1 MNHKKEIVDTL
12 QHMSGK
18 YSTYEIFSDWI
29 KCCALAISNQSDLFR
44 DNEIWESREQ
54 EYLATIQ
61 KYTAEEAQE
70 FTWMLAELAF
80 ALEDEITDVLGEV
93 YMAAGMGNKSTGQFF
108 TPYHLSEALA
118 GVAIPADI
126 SPAKPLVLDEPSTGG
141 GGMII
146 PAAEILR
153 KRGLNHQRCMEVVA
167 QDLDWKGVY
176 MTYLQLSL
184 LGIKAIVVQGNTL
197 SEPFTDL
204 RSYPKERV
212 LLTPA
217 QKGMLI

>member
-1 MNHKKEIVDTL
+1 
-12 QHMSGK
+12 
-18 YSTYEIFSDWI
+18 
-29 KCCALAISNQSDLFR
+29 
-44 DNEIWESREQ
+44 
-54 EYLATIQ
+54 
-61 KYTAEEAQE
+61 
-70 FTWMLAELAF
+70 
-80 ALEDEITDVLGEV
+80 
-93 YMAAGMGNKSTGQFF
+93 
-108 TPYHLSEALA
+108 
-118 GVAIPADI
+118 
-126 SPAKPLVLDEPSTGG
+126 
-141 GGMII
+141 MII
-146 PAAEILR
+146 AAAEILR

-184 LGIKAIVVQGNTL
+184 LGIKVQGNTL

>member
-1 MNHKKEIVDTL
+1 MNHKKEIVNTL
-12 QHMSGK
+12 QRMSGK

-29 KCCALAISNQSDLFR
+29 KCCALAISNQSDLFQ
-44 DNEIWESREQ
+44 DNEIWKNREQ

-61 KYTAEEAQE
+61 KYTSEETQE
-70 FTWMLAELAF
+70 FARMLSELAF

-93 YMAAGMGNKSTGQFF
+93 YMDAGMGNKSTGQFF
-108 TPYHLSEALA
+108 TPYHLSEAIA
-118 GVAIPADI
+118 GVAIPADV
-126 SPAKPLVLDEPSTGG
+126 SPAKPLILNEPSTGG

-146 PAAEILR
+146 AAAEIL
-153 KRGLNHQRCMEVVA
+153 KGRGLNPQKCIKVIA

-212 LLTPA
+212 LITPA

>member
-1 MNHKKEIVDTL
+1 MNHKKEIVNTL
-12 QHMSGK
+12 QRMSGK

-44 DNEIWESREQ
+44 DKIWESREK

-61 KYTAEEAQE
+61 KYTAEDAQE
-70 FTWMLAELAF
+70 FARMLSELTF

-108 TPYHLSEALA
+108 TPYHLSEAVA
-118 GVAIPADI
+118 GVAIPADV
-126 SPAKPLVLDEPSTGG
+126 SPAKPLVLNEPSTGG

-146 PAAEILR
+146 AAAEILK
-153 KRGLNHQRCMEVVA
+153 KRGLNHQKCMEVVA

-204 RSYPKERV
+204 RSYPKEWV

>member
-108 TPYHLSEALA
+108 TPYHLQTAFTA
-118 GVAIPADI
+118 AMCRRIPVMTGQKSI
-126 SPAKPLVLDEPSTGG
+126 SGMPAPKRTRS
-141 GGMII
+141 
-146 PAAEILR
+146 R
-153 KRGLNHQRCMEVVA
+153 K
-167 QDLDWKGVY
+167 K
-176 MTYLQLSL
+176 YLF
-184 LGIKAIVVQGNTL
+184 
-197 SEPFTDL
+197 P
-204 RSYPKERV
+204 R
-212 LLTPA
+212 
-217 QKGMLI
+217 LI

>member
-126 SPAKPLVLDEPSTGG
+126 SPAKPLVLDEPST
-141 GGMII
+141 
-146 PAAEILR
+146 
-153 KRGLNHQRCMEVVA
+153 
-167 QDLDWKGVY
+167 
-176 MTYLQLSL
+176 
-184 LGIKAIVVQGNTL
+184 
-197 SEPFTDL
+197 
-204 RSYPKERV
+204 
-212 LLTPA
+212 
-217 QKGMLI
+217 

>member
-146 PAAEILR
+146 AAAEILR
-153 KRGLNHQRCMEVVA
+153 KRGLNHQKCMKVVA